1 MKLTKREKNLIS
13 FMVLVLTVVLTY
25 VFIILPLQESISLQ
39 KAMNVSLT
47 EQKNLIDA
55 QLANNQG
62 LDQKLTDA
70 LNAVNAEFAKIEA
83 PISSEEFELRLQ
95 PILVVNDIKIVSW
108 IVNDPVV
115 TAPKLPT
122 YQDAGYIY
130 KLKELVESYRGTPSN
145 TNTIPVSTVELV
157 MTNVVFTF
165 TSSYNDYVEVL
176 DAIRGWGSTVYVS
189 STSRDNS
196 SGDAVISI
204 DFYSIEKP

>member
-1 MKLTKREKNLIS
+1 MKLTRREKNLIS
-13 FMVLVLTVVLTY
+13 FLVLVLTVVLTY
-25 VFIILPLQESISLQ
+25 VFVILPLQDSIALQ

-70 LNAVNAEFAKIEA
+70 LNAVNAEFDKIEA

-108 IVNDPVV
+108 IVNDPIV

-157 MTNVVFTF
+157 MTNVIFTF